1 MEKLFNQLIE
11 AAKKN
16 RKGFN
21 RLKNAVVVC
30 QQFELASQLREIE
43 KEAFPETEE
52 VVAAKA
58 EAKKLN
64 IAFRMVDLNIN
75 EATCW
80 LIDQTIK
87 MRNEKHSDFSVDD
100 AVKLRLKVDELYES
114 E

>member
-52 VVAAKA
+52 VVAAKT
-58 EAKKLN
+58 EAKKLS
-64 IAFRMVDLNIN
+64 IAFKMVDLNIN
-75 EATCW
+75 EGTCW
-80 LIDQTIK
+80 LINQTIK
-87 MRNEKHSDFSVDD
+87 IYNQKNGDISVDD
-100 AVKLRLKVDELYES
+100 ASVLTVKVQELYPND
-114 E
+114 

>member
-1 MEKLFNQLIE
+1 MRN
-11 AAKKN
+11 
-16 RKGFN
+16 
-21 RLKNAVVVC
+21 
-30 QQFELASQLREIE
+30 IE

-52 VVAAKA
+52 VMAAKA

-87 MRNEKHSDFSVDD
+87 MRNEKQGDFSLED
-100 AVKLRLKVDELYES
+100 AVSLRLKMEDLYLID
-114 E
+114 